1 MESKLAEA
9 ESKEALE
16 TDAEQSKKEESDL
29 AKKMLQNQIAKLK
42 QELATQKEE
51 LAKECSKSLFIKFCI
66 KVYKKF
72 YNFPNIFQRFKKRWR
87 IRRPN

>member
-1 MESKLAEA
+1 MNEKLPKLILMIFLVAEKTKEIEKVKQEMESKLAEA

-42 QELATQKEE
+42 QELTMQKEE
-51 LAKECSKSLFIKFCI
+51 LAKHS
-66 KVYKKF
+66 
-72 YNFPNIFQRFKKRWR
+72 
-87 IRRPN
+87 

>member
-1 MESKLAEA
+1 MAEA

-51 LAKECSKSLFIKFCI
+51 LAKECSKS
-66 KVYKKF
+66 
-72 YNFPNIFQRFKKRWR
+72 
-87 IRRPN
+87 